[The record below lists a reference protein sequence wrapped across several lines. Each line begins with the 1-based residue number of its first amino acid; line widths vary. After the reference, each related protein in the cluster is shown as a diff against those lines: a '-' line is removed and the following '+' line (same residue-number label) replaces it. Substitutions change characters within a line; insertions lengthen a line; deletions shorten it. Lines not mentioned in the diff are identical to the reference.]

1 MIEQL
6 LRVIAATAAERRP
19 LPPALRE
26 VDSPVARSI
35 ADRLERGET
44 LPAALSGALEPGLAD
59 LLAGPRPGT
68 AEAALMV
75 AEWLRMRRDGRVAAI
90 ARIAH
95 PLCGLVVVTAGVVLT
110 AWAGPSPQAGWFAAA
125 AVLLAGAMLLV
136 CVSVTGLA
144 RRLPHL
150 ASGALHARL
159 ASSYEKGALVA
170 RWRLPE
176 SGLATLLGG
185 DIERLAP
192 VLADPGAEVH
202 CRRLAE
208 YHRVA
213 EARARQR
220 LWWAVMALGY
230 LAGGCLL
237 LAAAVPILNSWVSL
251 FGDWQSL

>member
-6 LRVIAATAAERRP
+6 LRVIAATAAERLP

-26 VDSPVARSI
+26 LDHPLARSV

-44 LPAALSGALEPGLAD
+44 LPVALSGALGPELAD

-68 AEAALMV
+68 AEAALLV
-75 AEWLRMRRDGRVAAI
+75 AEWLRMRRADRVAAI

-95 PLCGLVVVTAGVVLT
+95 PLCGLVVMTVGVVLT
-110 AWAGPSPQAGWFAAA
+110 AWAGPSPHAGWFAAA
-125 AVLLAGAMLLV
+125 AVLLAGAVLLTSA
-136 CVSVTGLA
+136 SVTGLA

-150 ASGALHARL
+150 AAGALHARL
-159 ASSYEKGALVA
+159 ASSYEKAALVA

-176 SGLATLLGG
+176 SGLVPLLGG
-185 DIERLAP
+185 DLERLAP

-208 YHRVA
+208 YHRDA
-213 EARARQR
+213 ESRARRR

-237 LAAAVPILNSWVSL
+237 LAAAVPAVGGWISL
-251 FGDWQSL
+251 FVEG

>member
-26 VDSPVARSI
+26 LDHPLARSV
-35 ADRLERGET
+35 ADRLDGGET
-44 LPAALSGALEPGLAD
+44 LPAALAGAIGPELAD

-68 AEAALMV
+68 AEAALLV
-75 AEWLRMRRDGRVAAI
+75 AEWLRMRRADRVAAI

-95 PLCGLVVVTAGVVLT
+95 PLCGLVMITAAVALT
-110 AWAGPSPQAGWFAAA
+110 AWAGPSPHAGWFAAA
-125 AVLLAGAMLLV
+125 AVLLAGAVLLT
-136 CVSVTGLA
+136 CASVTGLA

-150 ASGALHARL
+150 AAGALHARL
-159 ASSYEKGALVA
+159 ATSYEKAALVA
-170 RWRLPE
+170 RWRLSE
-176 SGLATLLGG
+176 SGLAPLLGE
-185 DIERLAP
+185 DLDRLAP

-208 YHRVA
+208 YHRGA
-213 EARARQR
+213 EVRARRR
-220 LWWAVMALGY
+220 LWWTVMALGY

-237 LAAAVPILNSWVSL
+237 LAAAVPAVGGWISL
-251 FGDWQSL
+251 FVEG